1 MRWWATCRPRP
12 WSAPTVP
19 WTGCVSPAS
28 TRRPASPRCS
38 AKTRTAAGA
47 SPPPRA
53 AAARGVATSG
63 HTLVLETEWETPSGT
78 VRVVDCMPPRGV
90 APDLVRVVEGVE
102 GRVEVTSELRIRFD
116 YGHVAPWV
124 TVEGREVHAVAGPDA
139 LWLRA
144 SAPHEEVDGEIV
156 SRFTVSEGERV
167 PFVLTWTP
175 SYGERPLAID
185 GLQAVDDT
193 ERFWRDWAGDIAY
206 EGRWQ
211 EAVYRS
217 LVTLKGLT
225 YEPSGGIVAA
235 ATTSLPETL
244 GGSRNWDYRYCW
256 LRDTTFTLGALL
268 GAGLLEEARSWQQ
281 WMLRAV
287 AGDPADAQIMYGID
301 GTRRLPEYELPWLSG
316 YEGASPV
323 RVGNDAAG
331 PGPARRAGRGAR
343 GGARG
348 PCRGDHAYPRGAG
361 SCSDGSRG
369 ASKRPGSGRTTA
381 SGSRA
386 ARSSTSSTPRSC
398 AGSAFDALVKGV
410 ERFGLDG
417 PVDHWR
423 AVRDEIHA
431 DVMEK
436 GYRRR
441 EERSFTQAYG
451 SDVLDACAL
460 LIPRVGFLPYDDERV
475 INTVET
481 IRDELTED
489 GLVLRYRTDESD
501 DGLSGREGS
510 FLICSFW
517 LVDAL
522 RGIGRK
528 GEAEELFER
537 LLALRN
543 DVGLLSEEYD
553 TRAQRLVGNFPQA
566 FTHLALVNCALALS
580 RTAEA
585 PSRTAAL
592 PSRIQHRARGSREK
606 DSTHQR
612 RPKAT
617 RRETWLII
625 IANRAGHEF
634 RPLLARYCPLS
645 GRGLD
650 PDPIRTWP
658 CSPDARTERA
668 DGGH

>member
-1 MRWWATCRPRP
+1 MTSRIEDYAMVGDLQTAALVGADGSVDWLCFPRFDSPACFAALLGDDSNGRWRI
-12 WSAPTVP
+12 APTS
-19 WTGCVSPAS
+19 GGRC
-28 TRRPASPRCS
+28 TRRRY
-38 AKTRTAAGA
+38 
-47 SPPPRA
+47 
-53 AAARGVATSG
+53 VG

-102 GRVEVTSELRIRFD
+102 GRVEITSELRIRFD
-116 YGHVAPWV
+116 YGHIAPWI
-124 TVEGREVHAVAGPDA
+124 TIEGREVHAVAGPDA

-144 SAPHEEVDGEIV
+144 SAPHEERDGEVV
-156 SRFTVSEGERV
+156 SRFAVSEGERV
-167 PFVLTWTP
+167 PFVLTWSP
-175 SYGERPLAID
+175 SYGQRPLAID

-193 ERFWRDWAGDIAY
+193 QRIWHDWAGDIVY

-211 EAVYRS
+211 EAVHRS

-256 LRDTTFTLGALL
+256 LRDTTFTLGALF
-268 GAGLLEEARSWQQ
+268 GVGLLEEARSWQQ

-287 AGDPADAQIMYGID
+287 AGDPTDAQIMYGID

-323 RVGNDAAG
+323 RIGNDAAG
-331 PGPARRAGRGAR
+331 QVQLDVPGEVLGAAHVGRVAGIIPNERGWELQSWLAGRLEDFWKQPDNGIWE
-343 GGARG
+343 
-348 PCRGDHAYPRGAG
+348 
-361 SCSDGSRG
+361 SRG
-369 ASKRPGSGRTTA
+369 EKQHFVYSKVM
-381 SGSRA
+381 
-386 ARSSTSSTPRSC
+386 C
-398 AGSAFDALVKGV
+398 WVAFDSLVAGV
-410 ERFGLDG
+410 ERFGLEG
-417 PVDHWR
+417 PVEHWR

-436 GYRRR
+436 GYNA
-441 EERSFTQAYG
+441 EKKSFTQAYD

-481 IRDELTED
+481 IRDGLTED

-517 LVDAL
+517 LVNAL
-522 RGIGRK
+522 WGIGRK
-528 GEAEELFER
+528 SEAEQLFER

-553 TRAQRLVGNFPQA
+553 TRAERLVGNFPQA

-580 RTAEA
+580 R
-585 PSRTAAL
+585 
-592 PSRIQHRARGSREK
+592 
-606 DSTHQR
+606 D
-612 RPKAT
+612 
-617 RRETWLII
+617 
-625 IANRAGHEF
+625 
-634 RPLLARYCPLS
+634 
-645 GRGLD
+645 D
-650 PDPIRTWP
+650 
-658 CSPDARTERA
+658 
-668 DGGH
+668 

>member
-1 MRWWATCRPRP
+1 LRIEDYAMVGDLQTAALVGADGSVDWLCFPRFDSPACFAALLGEQANGRWRI
-12 WSAPTVP
+12 APTS
-19 WTGCVSPAS
+19 GGRC
-28 TRRPASPRCS
+28 TRRRYVENA
-38 AKTRTAAGA
+38 
-47 SPPPRA
+47 
-53 AAARGVATSG
+53 
-63 HTLVLETEWETPSGT
+63 LVLETEWETPNGT
-78 VRVVDCMPPRGV
+78 VRVVDCMPPRGM

-102 GRVEVTSELRIRFD
+102 GRVEVTSELGIRFD
-116 YGHVAPWV
+116 YGHVQPWII
-124 TVEGREVHAVAGPDA
+124 VEDREVLAVAGPDA

-144 SAPHEEVDGEIV
+144 SAPHEETEGRIV
-156 SRFTVSEGERV
+156 SRFSVSEGERV

-175 SYGERPLAID
+175 SYDERPLAID

-193 ERFWRDWAGDIAY
+193 KRFWSDWVSDIVY

-211 EAVYRS
+211 EAVHRS

-268 GAGLLEEARSWQQ
+268 GAGLLEEAQSWQQ

-287 AGDPADAQIMYGID
+287 AGDPSDAQIMYGID

-323 RVGNDAAG
+323 RIGNDAAG
-331 PGPARRAGRGAR
+331 QVQLDVPGEVLGAAHVGRAAGIMPSERGWELQQWLSGRLEEAWKRPDNGIWES
-343 GGARG
+343 
-348 PCRGDHAYPRGAG
+348 RGDKQHFVY
-361 SCSDGSRG
+361 
-369 ASKRPGSGRTTA
+369 SKVM
-381 SGSRA
+381 
-386 ARSSTSSTPRSC
+386 C
-398 AGSAFDALVKGV
+398 WVAFDALVKGV

-423 AVRDEIHA
+423 AVRDEIHT
-431 DVMEK
+431 DVTERGYSAEK
-436 GYRRR
+436 K
-441 EERSFTQAYG
+441 SFTQAYD

-475 INTVET
+475 INTVDT

-522 RGIGRK
+522 RGVGRK

-553 TRAQRLVGNFPQA
+553 TRALRLVGNFPQA
-566 FTHLALVNCALALS
+566 FTHLALVNCAMALS
-580 RTAEA
+580 N
-585 PSRTAAL
+585 
-592 PSRIQHRARGSREK
+592 G
-606 DSTHQR
+606 
-612 RPKAT
+612 
-617 RRETWLII
+617 
-625 IANRAGHEF
+625 
-634 RPLLARYCPLS
+634 
-645 GRGLD
+645 
-650 PDPIRTWP
+650 
-658 CSPDARTERA
+658 DA
-668 DGGH
+668 